1 MIKSMTG
8 YGSAKGE
15 AGGLRFTV
23 ELKSV
28 NNRYLDIS
36 VRMPRGLLF
45 AEEMVKSAVQCS
57 ISRGKIDVFIS
68 IDSTENADTIIRIN
82 ESLASGYFKAAAD
95 LSSRYGV
102 ENDLTAVSLARFP
115 DVLSVEKSEPDKDSL
130 LSELQAIVENAL
142 LDFDDMRIREG
153 EKLKLDLVE
162 KMDNISALLAVVEE
176 KAPETLLNYR
186 NRLQQKLDEL
196 LSDRNIAE
204 DRILA
209 ECAIFA
215 DKIAVDEETV
225 RLRSHLSQF
234 HQMLQAGSPIGR
246 KMDFLI
252 QEFNRE
258 ANTIGSKCQNS
269 EIAHTVVELKSEI
282 EKAREQIQ
290 NVEWTLMKFI
300 SIGFGNFVSV
310 EKIMTIVSPES
321 APIKRVIADAK
332 EKGLLIDASFGRST
346 KAVLIM
352 TSGHVILSAL
362 VPAVLSE
369 RIDPSSIVKE
379 ELNND

>member
-36 VRMPRGLLF
+36 VRLPRGLLF

-57 ISRGKIDVFIS
+57 ISRGKIDVFVS

-82 ESLASGYFKAAAD
+82 ESLASGYYKAAAD

-115 DVLSVEKSEPDKDSL
+115 DVLSVEKTEPDKDSL
-130 LSELQAIVENAL
+130 LSELQDIVENAL

-162 KMDNISALLAVVEE
+162 KMDNISALLAIVEE

-209 ECAIFA
+209 ECAVFA

-290 NVEWTLMKFI
+290 NVE
-300 SIGFGNFVSV
+300 
-310 EKIMTIVSPES
+310 
-321 APIKRVIADAK
+321 
-332 EKGLLIDASFGRST
+332 
-346 KAVLIM
+346 
-352 TSGHVILSAL
+352 
-362 VPAVLSE
+362 
-369 RIDPSSIVKE
+369 
-379 ELNND
+379 